1 MAKKLL
7 CVVLSVLMVVSLLP
21 MSIFATETVEIDGTT
36 YEVLFSEDC
45 SIAAG
50 GWNEYLLS
58 GSSDYL
64 TALQTDGAL
73 VLITRSNEVSSCT
86 YENIVFVDSWW
97 GNGAVYGTTANYAG
111 SSENTNVA
119 YTFDTGIYVAFDA
132 SVVYS
137 HCNSGGTAKV
147 ITNTDASYT
156 ITNVSVIVPY
166 TAFDYGEEY
175 TILAEEPDDESEYNK
190 LNGLLECLNASGVDF
205 TSSTQY
211 LYIYY
216 TYDAADSTYVGYG
229 PCALCTWDDSGN
241 WVNVIGYGTSYNDIF
256 TVTADGGYFKVP
268 LTTIYEAF
276 VAAGVTDP
284 SGDNIILNWWADL
297 ASSGAYATVTKVVVG
312 DTASSTSSSSRNQ
325 GVIYINEEY
334 HGIFVT
340 RTIGTTTRKY
350 LVNVPH
356 TVDSTGYCTVCC
368 MYIGSDEE
376 AGTTTIDGVEYE
388 AAYSSDIKLASG
400 SWSAADLGDTSILD
414 ALATE
419 GALLVVTRDSEQN
432 IVFSNEETIY
442 EKFVLVNSWYS
453 GDTVQLGT
461 AGHTSA
467 DEPDTGIID
476 CISDDGT
483 TAVYDGNTI
492 YDTWVS
498 NGLNAGGTVL
508 FISNTSST
516 DYSIANITVYVPAGT
531 VTAEDVDVDEPAEEG
546 ETETEDDEAEDLTVD
561 DDTTETPA
569 ETNPTT
575 GAVLALVPMA
585 IAGFAV
591 VSSKRR

>member
-1 MAKKLL
+1 MKKILAVATALVLAISSL
-7 CVVLSVLMVVSLLP
+7 CVFAVADDTYEFSFENVSVTGRWSSSTTYPANSDGSLTVTYASQYSEIWFEVPSAVEGTITSVTVNVTSGTASDLCIKIYDENNTAVVTKYNSNTYTLSDDEVTILSSASTVKIAIMYQGTSGETYTFSGVTVTTKDTS
-21 MSIFATETVEIDGTT
+21 SSSGSTATETVEIDGVT
-36 YEVLFSEDC
+36 YSVVYENALSDLTGWSTILTVTDEVY
-45 SIAAG
+45 G
-50 GWNEYLLS
+50 
-58 GSSDYL
+58 YL
-64 TALQTDGAL
+64 TTDGAIIEVDFSQGSWL
-73 VLITRSNEVSSCT
+73 WAALWVQETTNYDQEQVGGEWNQSFSTPFYITVSDTTLTSSSCF
-86 YENIVFVDSWW
+86 I
-97 GNGAVYGTTANYAG
+97 
-111 SSENTNVA
+111 
-119 YTFDTGIYVAFDA
+119 
-132 SVVYS
+132 
-137 HCNSGGTAKV
+137 SGGSQIILNMGDGV
-147 ITNTDASYT
+147 VAS
-156 ITNVSVIVPY
+156 NVRILVPA
-166 TAFDYGEEY
+166 T
-175 TILAEEPDDESEYNK
+175 
-190 LNGLLECLNASGVDF
+190 
-205 TSSTQY
+205 
-211 LYIYY
+211 
-216 TYDAADSTYVGYG
+216 
-229 PCALCTWDDSGN
+229 
-241 WVNVIGYGTSYNDIF
+241 
-256 TVTADGGYFKVP
+256 
-268 LTTIYEAF
+268 
-276 VAAGVTDP
+276 TDP
-284 SGDNIILNWWADL
+284 S
-297 ASSGAYATVTKVVVG
+297 TT
-312 DTASSTSSSSRNQ
+312 TPTSSSRNQ